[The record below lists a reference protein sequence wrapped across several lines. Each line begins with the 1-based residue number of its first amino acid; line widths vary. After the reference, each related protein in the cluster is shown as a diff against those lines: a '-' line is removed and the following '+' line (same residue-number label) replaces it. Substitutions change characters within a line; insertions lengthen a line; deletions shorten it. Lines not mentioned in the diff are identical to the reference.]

1 MMMKKAW
8 NNPKFIFT
16 ALQVCS
22 VIAMLPALISMELAV
37 KGALHGQLGVVA
49 AWGTVSALWI
59 TMWTS
64 FLLMCGRLKKEP
76 SAFTER
82 NARTLLVIAVCC
94 VLLGLPSLGWIVVA
108 AMGSGDMGWFDS
120 SVVMQGFDI
129 VVFFGVAAVALVL
142 RKLLRSAMALQQD
155 SDLTI

>member
-1 MMMKKAW
+1 MKKAW
-8 NNPKFIFT
+8 NDPRVIFT

-22 VIAMLPALISMELAV
+22 VIAMLPALMGLELAA
-37 KGALHGQLGVVA
+37 KGALHGQPGVVA
-49 AWGTVSALWI
+49 VWVAASALWL

-76 SAFTER
+76 SAFTAR

-94 VLLGLPSLGWIVVA
+94 GLMGLPSLWWVITGWA
-108 AMGSGDMGWFDS
+108 GELGRFGS
-120 SVVMQGFDI
+120 SVVGQAMQM

-142 RKLLRSAMALQQD
+142 RRLLMSAMALQKD